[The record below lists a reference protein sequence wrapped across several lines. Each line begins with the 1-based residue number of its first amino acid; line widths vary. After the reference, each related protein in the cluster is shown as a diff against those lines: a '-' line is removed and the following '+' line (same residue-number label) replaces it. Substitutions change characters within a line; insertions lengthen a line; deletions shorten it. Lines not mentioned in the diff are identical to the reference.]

1 MALLCARIHRLARL
15 LTGDRSGRHRKRQVQ
30 IAQQLLLELSADV
43 PRPHRAK
50 LDQSLGQL
58 RSADDLPHVR
68 AAFFNVVAHCHGES
82 AARARLQAL
91 DRGLAQ

>member
-1 MALLCARIHRLARL
+1 MALLCARIHRLARM
-15 LTGDRSGRHRKRQVQ
+15 LTGGRAGHRKRQVQ
-30 IAQQLLLELSADV
+30 IAQKLLRELSADV